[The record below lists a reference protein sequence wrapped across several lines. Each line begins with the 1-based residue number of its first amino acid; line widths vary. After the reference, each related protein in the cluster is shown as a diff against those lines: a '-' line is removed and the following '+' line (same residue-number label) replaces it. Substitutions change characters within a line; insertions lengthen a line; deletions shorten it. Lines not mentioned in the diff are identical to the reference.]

1 MSRRSSVILVD
12 TAPRSALGSMSR
24 HARLVEAA
32 VRRCCP
38 DVQLER
44 LCLGMPA
51 ELWRAFPARLAPW
64 VHHAWLWGVSRGRL
78 QRIGS
83 ATCHVLDGSY
93 AYVARNVPASQLLVT
108 AHDLIPYLQLS
119 GVLEGRPGPLA
130 SAVIGASV
138 NTLRQAACIMAG
150 SDNTRRDVCSHLGVP
165 AGRVSRFSY
174 ALEPSFACS
183 DAGVPPVSSRKPWVL
198 HVGNNAGYKNRLG
211 VLKVFEQ
218 MKPSGAEELVLVGP
232 PPNTELK
239 RQIAASPVARQVRVC
254 CNPDDAAL
262 GALYG
267 QARVL
272 LFPSI
277 YEGFG
282 WPIVEAM
289 AAGCPVVCST
299 AASLPEVAGDA
310 ALTASVDDVA
320 GLAAHCRRVMNDDVL
335 AADLAKKGRLHT
347 ATFTLERMGQQLCAA
362 YANMPKERP

>member
-1 MSRRSSVILVD
+1 MPVSVILVD
-12 TAPRSALGSMSR
+12 TAPRSAFGSMSR
-24 HARLVEAA
+24 YARLVESA
-32 VRRCCP
+32 VRQCDPALR
-38 DVQLER
+38 LER

-51 ELWRAFPARLAPW
+51 AFLRAFPGRLAPW
-64 VHHAWLWGVSRGRL
+64 VQHAWLWGVSRRRFH
-78 QRIGS
+78 RIGS

-93 AYVARNVPASQLLVT
+93 AYVARNVPSSQVLVT
-108 AHDLIPYLQLS
+108 SHDIIPYLQMKGSLD
-119 GVLEGRPGPLA
+119 GRPGLLA
-130 SAVIGASV
+130 TSVIRASV
-138 NTLRQAACIMAG
+138 NTLRQAACIMAV
-150 SDNTRRDVCSHLGVP
+150 SESTKCDVCSHLDVHS
-165 AGRVSRFSY
+165 GRVTRIYSALDPAFARF
-174 ALEPSFACS
+174 
-183 DAGVPPVSSRKPWVL
+183 DAGVLSVAARKPWVL
-198 HVGNNAGYKNRLG
+198 HVGNNAGYKNRQG

-254 CNPDDAAL
+254 CNPDDVAL

-335 AADLAKKGRLHT
+335 AADLAKKGRLHA

-362 YANMPKERP
+362 YATMPKERP